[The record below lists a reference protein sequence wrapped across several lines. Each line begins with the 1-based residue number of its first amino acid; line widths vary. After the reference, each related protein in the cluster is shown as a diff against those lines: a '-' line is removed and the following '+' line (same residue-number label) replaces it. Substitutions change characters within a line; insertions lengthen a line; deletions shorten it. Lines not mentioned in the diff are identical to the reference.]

1 MTLAISENVRWYALV
16 VGLTAVLAV
25 LAALQYRS
33 SKQVSDAT
41 TEQMRISLQGSLMD
55 LRQGLE
61 RELRPLCR
69 ELQTQSGFPRQSS
82 TQEYLS
88 RFERWRRAAAH
99 PSLVT
104 DFFIWRAV
112 DTEHPQLIRMNSN
125 GKEFEAT
132 NWPSELEPLRRRFQD
147 SALTLKSGR
156 AIYGRSDQPQVSPP
170 GLVTGNLPADPPAPP
185 SFPWMIDQN
194 VPALVHPVLESDSG
208 RQPETLSW
216 IVIKL
221 NLEVFRRDIF
231 PELAERYFR
240 SNNHPTYDLAVV
252 AENANGAV
260 IYSSDDAFGNQKD
273 VVSDAALNLF
283 GRPVPIAR
291 GPQSSSD
298 RTFGPYT
305 ASHGER
311 PAAGAYA
318 VRPLPGFHDE
328 GFFRIEPIHYTTDEQ
343 DWEIIARHRKGSV
356 EAAVTTLYRRNLTI
370 NFGVLLVLATTIG
383 LIIATSRRAQRLAQL
398 QMDFVASVSHELRT
412 PLTGIV
418 SASQNIADGLIDNKE
433 RILRYGE
440 AIMGQAQQL
449 SDLVEQILLFSA
461 TQKDRHRYH
470 LQRVDVV
477 EVIDASLKGTSSIIR
492 SAGFTVEEAIQLELP
507 PVMVDF
513 KALSQCLQN
522 LIANSV
528 KYGGDSRWIG
538 IRAALA
544 DQSGGV
550 KEVRISIEDKGIG
563 IGREDLGRIFEPFY
577 RSPAATA
584 AQIHGSGLGLALAR
598 NIAEAMGGRLT
609 VRSVPQKGSTFTVHL
624 PVKDDAETAS
634 HLSMTPEVN
643 SIS

>member
-1 MTLAISENVRWYALV
+1 
-16 VGLTAVLAV
+16 
-25 LAALQYRS
+25 
-33 SKQVSDAT
+33 
-41 TEQMRISLQGSLMD
+41 
-55 LRQGLE
+55 
-61 RELRPLCR
+61 
-69 ELQTQSGFPRQSS
+69 
-82 TQEYLS
+82 
-88 RFERWRRAAAH
+88 
-99 PSLVT
+99 
-104 DFFIWRAV
+104 
-112 DTEHPQLIRMNSN
+112 
-125 GKEFEAT
+125 
-132 NWPSELEPLRRRFQD
+132 
-147 SALTLKSGR
+147 
-156 AIYGRSDQPQVSPP
+156 
-170 GLVTGNLPADPPAPP
+170 
-185 SFPWMIDQN
+185 
-194 VPALVHPVLESDSG
+194 
-208 RQPETLSW
+208 
-216 IVIKL
+216 
-221 NLEVFRRDIF
+221 
-231 PELAERYFR
+231 
-240 SNNHPTYDLAVV
+240 
-252 AENANGAV
+252 
-260 IYSSDDAFGNQKD
+260 
-273 VVSDAALNLF
+273 
-283 GRPVPIAR
+283 
-291 GPQSSSD
+291 
-298 RTFGPYT
+298 
-305 ASHGER
+305 
-311 PAAGAYA
+311 
-318 VRPLPGFHDE
+318 
-328 GFFRIEPIHYTTDEQ
+328 
-343 DWEIIARHRKGSV
+343 
-356 EAAVTTLYRRNLTI
+356 LYRRNLTI
-370 NFGVLLVLATTIG
+370 NFGVLLVLATTMG